1 MTDVEYTAKDYAE
14 ILKIM
19 GEKFNEKKP
28 TPEQQK
34 LFKKTQV
41 MYDSEREWD
50 EAEKE
55 D

>member
-1 MTDVEYTAKDYAE
+1 MTDVEYNAKDYAE

-19 GEKFNEKKP
+19 GEKFKEKKP
-28 TPEQQK
+28 TIEQTK

-41 MYDSEREWD
+41 MYEAEVEWD
-50 EAEKE
+50 SVEKE